1 MAARHCPYL
10 VGSVFALFDCGFSGL
25 IWDEFFMAKNNK
37 KQSSANGFMAK
48 AFEDLR
54 KKLLDTSGSR
64 SRLINLDLS
73 RKSVVRIVDE
83 VPDQLAEVLL
93 SDKPM
98 KVVSVPEPTTDQ
110 LVKHGYLD
118 FNEETKRF
126 EELKKLPDA
135 REWADVMGIESS
147 YELPVKAV
155 AGHRRH
161 ADSNLQTLLFEPAL
175 HQAMKKLETD
185 ARTSV
190 DETGNNIL
198 FLSLGFL
205 EWKDQAEGGRKRLAP
220 LYLIPVQ
227 IKKSITSGAT
237 SYALLYTGE
246 DIIDNLTL
254 REKLLQEF
262 GVELPGIWKG
272 EDQTQ
277 RLSPEELFSEID
289 VLLKKISKSNAQYRD
304 WRIHRYGALATLSLG
319 KLLMYLDLD
328 PEMWKERGV
337 DLLDHDIMRTFFS
350 EKRDVAE
357 GGQLSQDY
365 ILDSVPNIHEQFPMV
380 DEADSSQM
388 SVLIDALQGNHLVVE
403 GPPGTGKSQTI
414 TNLLAAALSQG
425 KSVLFVAEKQAA
437 LDVVKRR
444 MDKAGLGE
452 FCLDLHSDKAQ
463 KRLILD
469 SFGSRILHGL
479 GLRGPSKSFETEV
492 QRYERAREELKQYAD
507 TVNSKWSN
515 TGLTI
520 HEILTAATRYAKV
533 VSPLKYQDIK
543 PDGIGGANFGE
554 HDLEE
559 YLELVSKFF
568 GYMEKVRLQLSDPER
583 WDSHPWYGVEDLDIT
598 VFDQDEISG
607 LVSEWSLALSE
618 LDNLMTAMK
627 YDIAP
632 RDGQYTSLDDIEL
645 LSHQWS
651 GVHSLTGFEQVIAF
665 SRIERSD
672 ITDLKVLIK
681 QCDDVSEGYRL
692 ASGVFSNE
700 VIENLQGVS
709 GLSGSLDA
717 LDKLG
722 YDRNQSLSLA
732 VSSLLEL
739 DKAINLSDH
748 VCGIRSQVVPSLPEP
763 CRQVVD
769 SSVNGLSELALLCRM
784 ASELPIELIRA
795 RSQEYDAESTVQL
808 FDCFTNELQSLH
820 SDAEYLSSRFSLDS
834 LPESGELGRLV
845 DVFASTRFYSW
856 LFPSWRRDRQKLKGF
871 LRGESI
877 SYVALSE
884 EIGKA
889 RQWKERVNA
898 FNAKAEYGTGFP
910 GVFQGFSINVDS
922 LRQLVSWYGKVR
934 AEYGYGFGRRVAIA
948 SVLFGSSSDVF
959 RGLQSLEN
967 DGLSAKVSDLAA
979 RLDKLAAVFPSVPAF
994 SDKSIVLQSDISP
1007 LYQASSEIR
1016 RSLKSIQS
1024 VLKEPGMQMP
1034 KVRDAIHQLEK
1045 LSVDAASLRESG
1057 INKRIFSGVLDLKIS
1072 SSGVMPTG
1080 YVELKDTTAF
1090 MESLYS
1096 AVSDESLVS
1105 LFRKCVRA
1113 DEVAAIISVG
1123 MELSEFISKAKL
1135 AESGL
1140 YQRTASSRDKWTAPC
1155 GLALKEIIA
1164 RNERAVDQKE
1174 WLDGWIKYLHAR
1186 RRMSKA
1192 GFSRIGEYLSAGD
1205 YTISYVQ
1212 SVVRFAV
1219 MQALAQEIYSAMPI
1233 LSQRSG
1239 HEQASLQDQFRLI
1252 DQKLMGLQRRRIAA
1266 VAARREVPPGS
1277 VGATASSFSEDALLL
1292 REIDKR
1298 KRHISIRNLVIRAGR
1313 AMQAYKP
1320 CFMMSPMAV
1329 AKYIPPGSVS
1339 FDLVVMDEAS
1349 QVKPEFALS
1358 SLARG
1363 QHCIVVGDSKQ
1374 LPPTSF
1380 FEKVVSDEEQL
1391 EDDAAI
1397 QESESILE
1405 AVSSVFKRRQLR
1417 WHYRSR
1423 HQSLIDFSNYNFYD
1437 SNLVVFPSPWDQSD
1451 EFGIKFTH
1459 IESGRFLS
1467 GVNQVESQRIVE
1479 AIKSHLLKNPDE
1491 SLGVVAM
1498 NARQRDQIEN
1508 DLELALKDT
1517 VFRSAFEKNARSDEP
1532 LFIKNLENV
1541 QGDER
1546 DVIFISFTYGPQ
1558 EKGSQSIPQR
1568 FGPINT
1574 VTGWRRLNVLFTRAK
1589 KRVHAFT
1596 SMLAGQIVVGP
1607 DSSRGVRA
1615 LKAYLAYAQ
1624 TGNLVGQDSV
1634 QEKEPDSHF
1643 EIAVMDILQKHGY
1656 ECVPQVGVAGYYIDI
1671 AVRDPGMP
1679 GRYLMGIE
1687 CDGASYHRYKS
1698 TRDRD
1703 RVRQGVLE
1711 GLNWRIRRIWSTDWF
1726 ANPDAEIKPIL
1737 DELAT
1742 LTTPIDQVKQGAPF
1756 ADEKDHV
1763 MEAVV
1768 TQGVDRHTSL
1778 RQRLEHF
1785 GASVI
1790 QAEFPDTEPHRRLLR
1805 DDMIIRLVA
1814 DRPTS
1819 IDDFSVYVPGYLRS
1833 NTCPK
1838 EAAKFLGDVLEII
1851 SDYEELH

>member
-1 MAARHCPYL
+1 
-10 VGSVFALFDCGFSGL
+10 
-25 IWDEFFMAKNNK
+25 MAKKNK
-37 KQSSANGFMAK
+37 SQSDAIGFMAK
-48 AFEDLR
+48 TFEDLR

-64 SRLINLDLS
+64 SRLVNLDLS

-83 VPDQLAEVLL
+83 VPDQLAEMLL

-98 KVVSVPEPTTDQ
+98 KVASVPEPTTDE
-110 LVKHGYLD
+110 LVKHGYLQFD
-118 FNEETKRF
+118 EETKRF

-135 REWADVMGIESS
+135 REWAGVVGIESS

-155 AGHRRH
+155 AGRRRH
-161 ADSNLQTLLFEPAL
+161 SDSNLQTLLFEPAL
-175 HQAMKKLETD
+175 HQVMKKLESD
-185 ARTSV
+185 ARTSI

-205 EWKDQAEGGRKRLAP
+205 EWKDQVDGGKKRLAP

-227 IKKSITSGAT
+227 VKKSIAAGAT
-237 SYALLYTGE
+237 SYSIFYTGE

-254 REKLLQEF
+254 REKLRQEF
-262 GVELPGIWKG
+262 GVDLPGIWKG

-289 VLLKKISKSNAQYRD
+289 VLLKKLSRNNAQYRD
-304 WRIHRYGALATLSLG
+304 WSVRRYGALATLSLG

-328 PEMWKERGV
+328 PQRWQEQGV

-350 EKRDVAE
+350 EEGEVAE
-357 GGQLSQDY
+357 GGQLGTDY
-365 ILDSVPNIHEQFPMV
+365 ILDDVPDIHEQFPMV

-463 KRLILD
+463 KRLVLD
-469 SFGSRILHGL
+469 SFSSRIAYGQS
-479 GLRGPSKSFETEV
+479 LRAPNKSFDAEV
-492 QRYERAREELKQYAD
+492 QGYERAREELKEYAD

-515 TGLTI
+515 TGFTI
-520 HEILTAATRYAKV
+520 HEILTAATRYAKE

-543 PDGIGGANFGE
+543 PEGISGTRFNGRE
-554 HDLEE
+554 LEE
-559 YLELVSKFF
+559 YLEMVSRFF

-583 WDSHPWYGVEDLDIT
+583 WDSHPWFGVDNPDIT
-598 VFDQDEISG
+598 VLDQDEIST
-607 LVSEWSLALSE
+607 LVSAWSVELEKLGEILSVIRSNIGDEGGLYLSLDNIESLA
-618 LDNLMTAMK
+618 
-627 YDIAP
+627 
-632 RDGQYTSLDDIEL
+632 Q
-645 LSHQWS
+645 QWG
-651 GVHSLTGFEQVIAF
+651 GVGRLTGREQVIAF
-665 SRIERSD
+665 SRIERAD
-672 ITDLKVLIK
+672 IADLKTLVT
-681 QCDDVSEGYRL
+681 QCEEVSEGYQAVLDVFHKGVAGNL
-692 ASGVFSNE
+692 AGASS
-700 VIENLQGVS
+700 
-709 GLSGSLDA
+709 LSDSLNGLDA
-717 LDKLG
+717 LGFDG
-722 YDRNQSLSLA
+722 NASLSSA
-732 VSSLLEL
+732 VSVLPDLDRAIDLSREL
-739 DKAINLSDH
+739 
-748 VCGIRSQVVPSLPEP
+748 VGIRNEVVQSLPEAS
-763 CRQVVD
+763 RQVID
-769 SSVNGLSELALLCRM
+769 SSLNGLSDLALLSRI
-784 ASELPIELIRA
+784 ASELPAELIRTRA
-795 RSQEYDAESTVQL
+795 EEYDSESAAQLLDGFTGELESLQSDAESLSCRFNIDNLPDV
-808 FDCFTNELQSLH
+808 DEL
-820 SDAEYLSSRFSLDS
+820 ARLS
-834 LPESGELGRLV
+834 
-845 DVFASTRFYSW
+845 DVFANTKFYSW
-856 LFPSWRRDRQKLKGF
+856 LFPSWRRDRKKLRGFLKGDK
-871 LRGESI
+871 I

-884 EIGKA
+884 EI
-889 RQWKERVNA
+889 
-898 FNAKAEYGTGFP
+898 AKATKWKAGTIEFNSNANYASGFP
-910 GVFQGFSINVDS
+910 GLFLGLDTDVAS
-922 LRQLVSWYGKVR
+922 LEKLVGWYSRVR
-934 AEYGYGFGRRVAIA
+934 SEYGYGFGRRVALA
-948 SVLFGSSSDVF
+948 SVLFKSPSDVF

-967 DGLSAKVSDLAA
+967 GGISDKVSELAA
-979 RLDKLAAVFPSVPAF
+979 RLDKLAGVFSSVPVF
-994 SDKSIVLQSDISP
+994 SDKSIDLDSDVSP
-1007 LYQASSEIR
+1007 LFQVSLEIR
-1016 RSLKSIQS
+1016 QSLESIQS
-1024 VLKEPGMQMP
+1024 VLKDPGMTLPGIREAVQ
-1034 KVRDAIHQLEK
+1034 RLNK
-1045 LSVDAASLRESG
+1045 LALDAASVRESD
-1057 INKRIFSGVLDLKIS
+1057 INKRIFSGLLDLNIS
-1072 SSGVMPTG
+1072 SSGTMPTG
-1080 YVELKDTTAF
+1080 YFELRDTTAF

-1096 AVSDESLVS
+1096 SVMDERLVR
-1105 LFRKCVRA
+1105 LFRQCVRA
-1113 DEVAAIISVG
+1113 DEVADIFASG
-1123 MELSEFISKAKL
+1123 EKLSEAVSSAKE
-1135 AESGL
+1135 AEDQL
-1140 YQRTASSRDKWTAPC
+1140 YQRTSSSREKWTTPC
-1155 GLALKEIIA
+1155 GLVLQDIMA
-1164 RNERAVDQKE
+1164 RNEKAVRQKE
-1174 WLDGWIKYLHAR
+1174 WLDGWVKYLHAKR
-1186 RRMSKA
+1186 RVNKA
-1192 GFSRIGEYLSAGD
+1192 GFSRIGDYLSGGD
-1205 YTISYVQ
+1205 HTTSHMQ

-1252 DQKLMGLQRRRIAA
+1252 DQKLMGLQRRRISA
-1266 VAARREVPPGS
+1266 VAARRDVPAGS
-1277 VGATASSFSEDALLL
+1277 AGATASSFSEDALLQ
-1292 REIDKR
+1292 REIGK
-1298 KRHISIRNLVIRAGR
+1298 KKKHVSIRNLVIRAGR

-1363 QHCIVVGDSKQ
+1363 KHCIVVGDSKQ

-1380 FEKVVSDEEQL
+1380 FEKVVSDEEDL
-1391 EDDAAI
+1391 EDDAAAI

-1451 EFGIKFTH
+1451 EFGVKFTYV
-1459 IESGRFLS
+1459 ESGRFLG
-1467 GVNQVESQRIVE
+1467 GVNQVESQRIVD
-1479 AIKSHLLKNPDE
+1479 AIKAHILNSPDE

-1498 NARQRDQIEN
+1498 NAKQRDQIES
-1508 DLELALKDT
+1508 DLELALKDAK
-1517 VFRSAFEKNARSDEP
+1517 FRAAFEKNARSEEP

-1558 EKGSQSIPQR
+1558 ERGGQSVPQR

-1589 KRVHAFT
+1589 KRVHAFS
-1596 SMLAGQIVVGP
+1596 SMLSGQIVVGP

-1624 TGNLVGQDSV
+1624 TGNLVGQDGV
-1634 QEKEPDSHF
+1634 QEREPDSHF
-1643 EIAVMDILQKHGY
+1643 EVAVMDILQRHGY

-1737 DELAT
+1737 DELAA
-1742 LTTPIDQVKQGAPF
+1742 LATPVTPESQDNEGSEELEQNREPVVDQGI
-1756 ADEKDHV
+1756 
-1763 MEAVV
+1763 
-1768 TQGVDRHTSL
+1768 DRHASL
-1778 RQRLEHF
+1778 KERLERF
-1785 GASVI
+1785 GINVI
-1790 QAEFPDTEPHRRLLR
+1790 QREFPDTEPHRRLLR
-1805 DDMIIRLVA
+1805 EDMIARLVA
-1814 DRPTS
+1814 DKPTS
-1819 IDDFSVYVPGYLRS
+1819 IDDFSVYVPGYLRT

-1838 EAAKFLGDVLEII
+1838 EAARFLGDVLEII